1 MSAIL
6 QAKDL
11 CKTFSNA
18 SVQQHVLRNL
28 NLTINEGDY
37 TVIMGNSG
45 SGKSTL
51 LYSLS
56 GIDRP
61 TLGTIAYRGEDI
73 TDYSNDK
80 LAVFR
85 RKNCGFVFQQNFLN
99 DTMSVMDNIVVCGLL
114 VRKNR
119 KQIAERAKELVDKM
133 GLSQDILK
141 KFPTQL
147 SGGEQQRIAMIR
159 AIINQPAVLF
169 ADEPTGALN
178 SQSAEQVLNVLT
190 ELNREGQSI
199 VMVTHDMKTAR
210 RGNRIL
216 YLKDG
221 VIVDELKLGTYVKND
236 KERHEKLRTFLT
248 EMGW

>member
-1 MSAIL
+1 MNTIL
-6 QAKDL
+6 EAKDL
-11 CKTFSNA
+11 CKTFSNEA
-18 SVQQHVLRNL
+18 VQQHVLRNL
-28 NLTINEGDY
+28 NLTIQEGDY

-51 LYSLS
+51 LYALS

-61 TLGTIAYRGEDI
+61 TLGEIFYRGETI
-73 TDYSNDK
+73 TQLSNDK

-85 RKNCGFVFQQNFLN
+85 RKNCGFVFQQNYLN
-99 DTMSVMDNIVVCGLL
+99 DTMSVMDNILVCGLL
-114 VRKNR
+114 VK
-119 KQIAERAKELVDKM
+119 KDKKELVHRTEELVGKM
-133 GLSQDILK
+133 GLSKEILR

-147 SGGEQQRIAMIR
+147 SGGEQQRVAMIR
-159 AIINQPAVLF
+159 AIINEPAILF

-178 SQSAEQVLNVLT
+178 STSTEQVLDVLT
-190 ELNREGQSI
+190 QLNNDGQSI

-210 RGNRIL
+210 RGNRVL

-221 VIVDELKLGTYVKND
+221 VIIDELKLGKYRHND
-236 KERHEKLRTFLT
+236 PERHQKLSTFLT

>member
-1 MSAIL
+1 MSVIL
-6 QAKDL
+6 EAKDL
-11 CKTFSNA
+11 CKTFSNE

-28 NLTINEGDY
+28 NLTIHEGDY

-61 TLGTIAYRGEDI
+61 TLGKIAYRGEEI
-73 TDYSNDK
+73 TGYSNDK

-99 DTMSVMDNIVVCGLL
+99 DTMSVLDNIVVCGLL
-114 VRKNR
+114 VSKNKR
-119 KQIAERAKELVDKM
+119 QIVARAKELVERV

-147 SGGEQQRIAMIR
+147 SGGEQQRIAMVR
-159 AIINQPAVLF
+159 AIINAPAILF

-190 ELNREGQSI
+190 ELNQQGQSI

-221 VIVDELKLGTYVKND
+221 VIIDELNLGTYKKND
-236 KERHEKLRTFLT
+236 QERHEKLRAFLT

>member
-1 MSAIL
+1 MNTIL
-6 QAKDL
+6 EAKDL
-11 CKTFSNA
+11 CKTFSNEA
-18 SVQQHVLRNL
+18 VQQHVLRNL
-28 NLTINEGDY
+28 NLTIQEGDY

-51 LYSLS
+51 LYALS

-61 TLGTIAYRGEDI
+61 TLGEIFYRGETI
-73 TDYSNDK
+73 TQLSNDK

-85 RKNCGFVFQQNFLN
+85 RKNCGFVFQQNYLN
-99 DTMSVMDNIVVCGLL
+99 DTMSVMDNILVCGLL
-114 VRKNR
+114 VK
-119 KQIAERAKELVDKM
+119 KDKKELVHRTEELVGKM
-133 GLSQDILK
+133 GLSKEILR

-159 AIINQPAVLF
+159 AIINEPAILF

-178 SQSAEQVLNVLT
+178 STSTEQVLDVLT
-190 ELNREGQSI
+190 QLNNDGQSI

-210 RGNRIL
+210 RGNRVL

-221 VIVDELKLGTYVKND
+221 VIIDELKLGKYRHND
-236 KERHEKLRTFLT
+236 PERHQKLRTFLT

>member
-1 MSAIL
+1 MNTIL
-6 QAKDL
+6 EAKDL
-11 CKTFSNA
+11 CKTFSNEA
-18 SVQQHVLRNL
+18 VQQHVLRNL
-28 NLTINEGDY
+28 NLTIQEGDY

-51 LYSLS
+51 LYALS

-61 TLGTIAYRGEDI
+61 TLGEIFYRGETI
-73 TDYSNDK
+73 TQLSNDK

-85 RKNCGFVFQQNFLN
+85 RKNCGFVFQQNYLN
-99 DTMSVMDNIVVCGLL
+99 DTMSVMDNILVCGLL
-114 VRKNR
+114 VK
-119 KQIAERAKELVDKM
+119 KDKKELVHRTEELVGKM
-133 GLSQDILK
+133 GLSKEILR

-147 SGGEQQRIAMIR
+147 SGGEQQRVAMIR
-159 AIINQPAVLF
+159 AIINEPAILF

-178 SQSAEQVLNVLT
+178 STSTEQVLDVLT
-190 ELNREGQSI
+190 QLNNDGQSI

-210 RGNRIL
+210 RGNRVL

-221 VIVDELKLGTYVKND
+221 VIIDELKLGKYRHND
-236 KERHEKLRTFLT
+236 SERHQKLRAFLT